1 MRIVAVEP
9 LIVEVPM
16 HEPVKGVHGIT
27 RSQYSVLVR
36 ITTDAG
42 IEGWGNVDPSPGYTL
57 MSADEIHAWVAAMA
71 PALIGRDATD
81 LNAALSIMDRAVAGC
96 CEAKAAI
103 EMALCNVKA
112 RALGIRCTC
121 CLAGASNP
129 RSSSTPGSGRC
140 RRSRPPGK
148 RLAGLNAASVRR
160 RRS

>member
-103 EMALCNVKA
+103 EMALCK
-112 RALGIRCTC
+112 TT
-121 CLAGASNP
+121 
-129 RSSSTPGSGRC
+129 SSTPTMTAAFALHNTAP
-140 RRSRPPGK
+140 RSLMTHRSS
-148 RLAGLNAASVRR
+148 NFRR
-160 RRS
+160 R